1 MTDIRYLYVTAKN
14 FEEARKI
21 AEQVLKE
28 RLAACA
34 NIIPSME
41 SMYWWQ
47 GQIAYTSEAIA
58 IFKTTE
64 NLVEQATQTI
74 KHWHSYSTPCIVVLP
89 VEGGEKAYL
98 DWIRGEV
105 KR

>member
-1 MTDIRYLYVTAKN
+1 MTDIRYLYVTTKN
-14 FEEARKI
+14 FEEGRKI

-34 NIIPSME
+34 NILPEME

-47 GQIAYTSEAIA
+47 GQIAYASEAIV

-64 NLVEQATQTI
+64 ENVAKATEVI
-74 KHWHSYSTPCIVVLP
+74 KHWHSYTTPCIVVLP
-89 VEGGEKAYL
+89 VEGGEQAYL
-98 DWIRGEV
+98 EWIRGEV